1 MPTISID
8 GSDYDS
14 DQLSDAAKAH
24 VTNIQVVDQKLAQLQ
39 QDMIILQTARNAYV
53 GALKAQLPS

>member
-14 DQLSDAAKAH
+14 DDLSDAAKAH

>member
-1 MPTISID
+1 MPSISID